1 MKKLRAGVAGVG
13 FIGAAHVEAVR
24 RLGFAEVV
32 AICDRPRPEQIAEK
46 LGVEHW
52 YADYREMLDRE
63 RLDVVHICTPN
74 VSHFEIARYAMERGV
89 SVLCEKPLAF
99 TLEEAEEL
107 VRLAERHGVR
117 HGVNFHC
124 RYYPMVRE
132 MRELVRK
139 GELGGIL
146 SIHGGYLQDWLLL
159 DTDYSWRLESGQSG
173 ASRAVADIGSH
184 WIDSVEF
191 VSGLK
196 IRKVFADFAT
206 FHKRRK
212 RPLQKV
218 DTFSN
223 KLGDAGA
230 YEEFQ
235 VDTEDFAQVLFAFD
249 NGARGNMIVSQM
261 YAGRKNQMLISL
273 AGTERALYFDSE
285 QLNELWLGS
294 RKGYNSSIVK
304 DPALLEPGTAVTASY
319 PGGHVEG
326 FPDAFA
332 HAFRAFYKTVADGTA
347 GEYATFADGLRE
359 MRVCQAIVTSAR
371 EGRWVD
377 VE

>member
-132 MRELVRK
+132 MRDTLPELVRSRSFLP
-139 GELGGIL
+139 EYRRRSILLGRPVRVLPVGQESYEATAE
-146 SIHGGYLQDWLLL
+146 SIDEEAALVVDCQG
-159 DTDYSWRLESGQSG
+159 R
-173 ASRAVADIGSH
+173 
-184 WIDSVEF
+184 
-191 VSGLK
+191 K
-196 IRKVFADFAT
+196 IRLQTGEVSIRVF
-206 FHKRRK
+206 
-212 RPLQKV
+212 
-218 DTFSN
+218 
-223 KLGDAGA
+223 
-230 YEEFQ
+230 E
-235 VDTEDFAQVLFAFD
+235 
-249 NGARGNMIVSQM
+249 
-261 YAGRKNQMLISL
+261 
-273 AGTERALYFDSE
+273 
-285 QLNELWLGS
+285 
-294 RKGYNSSIVK
+294 
-304 DPALLEPGTAVTASY
+304 
-319 PGGHVEG
+319 
-326 FPDAFA
+326 
-332 HAFRAFYKTVADGTA
+332 
-347 GEYATFADGLRE
+347 
-359 MRVCQAIVTSAR
+359 
-371 EGRWVD
+371 
-377 VE
+377 